1 MTRGT
6 HQFGLGGYGA
16 YWDFNIH
23 GNVFSAGSFTV
34 TGSHTGS
41 ALADFLI
48 GRMSTFEQATPNL
61 NPTKHEYV
69 ALYMTDSWKVNQRW
83 TLNYGLRWEPDLPD
97 ILKFGTVQ
105 NFSEERRAAGIHTTV
120 YKNAPNGFYYPG
132 DPGYPG
138 NRGREINWLVLAPL
152 PVRPRTLFLAKV
164 AALATALS
172 LTVAALNACSG
183 LIWPV
188 HFIPPGAGLFG

>member
-6 HQFGLGGYGA
+6 HQFGLGGSGA
-16 YWDFNIH
+16 YWDFNSH

-34 TGSHTGS
+34 AGSHTGS

-61 NPTKHEYV
+61 NPTKRKYV

-105 NFSEERRAAGIHTTV
+105 NFSEERRAAGGHSIVHQ
-120 YKNAPNGFYYPG
+120 KAARGFFFPG
-132 DPGYPG
+132 
-138 NRGREINWLVLAPL
+138 E
-152 PVRPRTLFLAKV
+152 
-164 AALATALS
+164 
-172 LTVAALNACSG
+172 
-183 LIWPV
+183 
-188 HFIPPGAGLFG
+188 AGDVGDRRRV